1 MSVFKQFYE
10 GVHDFLTFFSSLST
24 LLSVSEPFFWLAV
37 GGWRLAV
44 TGFKERCKVGRFAQ
58 MDVKKCPEKQKPTT
72 LAVVLHSIRFET
84 SYTDI
89 RLLAN
94 TYGTEFVILV
104 FSL

>member
-1 MSVFKQFYE
+1 MKVYMIFNVF
-10 GVHDFLTFFSSLST
+10 FLHCRPFLAFLNH
-24 LLSVSEPFFWLAV
+24 FFWLAV
-37 GGWRLAV
+37 GSWRLAV